1 MRIKSTRV
9 DKKGRVCASYIQA
22 STPWF
27 LRPKCLIT
35 LLIMWLFA
43 PHVDLTN
50 FKLKKVQVLSYSQDR
65 VQLIHLSLDSAT
77 SQPLWLNNH
86 KSLTLNASHVRY
98 TNWWRNDEETLK
110 SRLLHCGLGNFQMVK
125 EFIISQKSTELPSG
139 LFPFNLYHFCHDK
152 E

>member
-1 MRIKSTRV
+1 
-9 DKKGRVCASYIQA
+9 
-22 STPWF
+22 
-27 LRPKCLIT
+27 
-35 LLIMWLFA
+35 MWLFA

-98 TNWWRNDEETLK
+98 TNW
-110 SRLLHCGLGNFQMVK
+110 
-125 EFIISQKSTELPSG
+125 
-139 LFPFNLYHFCHDK
+139 
-152 E
+152 